1 MNRLAE
7 LRERCEALPERK
19 AREYL
24 AELERLHTR
33 NESDAEWK
41 RFLWRL
47 ERAEY
52 LTGRMHHT
60 PGFMGKMGR
69 Q

>member
-1 MNRLAE
+1 MNRYTE

-24 AELERLHTR
+24 AELGRLSTR
-33 NESDAEWK
+33 AAGDAEWQQ
-41 RFLWRL
+41 FLRRL

-52 LTGRMHHT
+52 LSSGVRYSA
-60 PGFMGKMGR
+60 PVPLRGGR

>member
-24 AELERLHTR
+24 AELDRLSTR
-33 NESDAEWK
+33 AASDPHWQRFEMKLKRAEW
-41 RFLWRL
+41 LV
-47 ERAEY
+47 
-52 LTGRMHHT
+52 GQVHHT
-60 PGFMGKMGR
+60 PAQPIRQGR